1 MQRNRALPKNGAIL
15 SVAGCHDCCHD
26 NRYDNRHNNRNL
38 IKLRGWRRNAL
49 SYGGSEDVSRKIL
62 DKAAMK
68 QAFGRAGDPGAPKS
82 GLQAEVA
89 GRLLERLDGLKFDPT
104 IIVDLGCGS
113 GVQAK
118 ALSQRFGNARVV
130 VAMDRSLP
138 MLVRANTARGWLR
151 KRFERAAGDADALP
165 LAESSVDLLYSNL
178 TLQRCE
184 ELPATLN
191 GFRRVLKPG
200 GLVLFSTLGPDTL
213 IELSEAWKKT
223 DGQQIVR
230 PFADVQT
237 IGDAMMR
244 AGFGEPVLDTDW
256 ITTGHKQPQQLLDET
271 ETLGATCP
279 GIDLQPGQAPP
290 ASIES
295 LQRACEGAR
304 IDSGLYTSTWEV
316 IYASAWGPEEGAP
329 IRNIHG
335 EEASVSVASI
345 GRRER

>member
-1 MQRNRALPKNGAIL
+1 M
-15 SVAGCHDCCHD
+15 
-26 NRYDNRHNNRNL
+26 
-38 IKLRGWRRNAL
+38 
-49 SYGGSEDVSRKIL
+49 SRKIL

-68 QAFGRAGDPGAPKS
+68 RALGRADDPGTPKT

-89 GRLLERLDGLKFDPT
+89 GRLLERLDGLKFEPAT
-104 IIVDLGCGS
+104 IVDLGCGS

-118 ALSQRFGNARVV
+118 ALSQRFANARV

-138 MLVRANTARGWLR
+138 MLVRAGAERGWLR

-191 GFRRVLKPG
+191 GFRRVLRPG

-213 IELSEAWKKT
+213 VELREAWKKV
-223 DGQQIVR
+223 DEVRHVR

-256 ITTGHKQPQQLLDET
+256 ITFTYTQSHQLLDEI
-271 ETLGATCP
+271 EALGATCADP
-279 GIDLQPGQAPP
+279 DR
-290 ASIES
+290 
-295 LQRACEGAR
+295 QRGRSMPDR
-304 IDSGLYTSTWEV
+304 IDALPGALAVSGTDAERYTVTWEV
-316 IYASAWGPEEGAP
+316 IYASAWGPAEGAP

-345 GRRER
+345 GRRKR